1 MQKLIKT
8 LFKDN
13 IIYVA
18 ISITFCIG
26 VLSLIKLQ
34 GGSIKFTHI
43 DKVEHAVAYCAL
55 TLSWLL
61 AIKRTIEKSRLKYAV
76 ALSCVFFG
84 MIVEVLQAVLT
95 TYRTASLLDILA
107 NSVGTGMALLL
118 FKFVYKKINAI

>member
-13 IIYVA
+13 IIYIA
-18 ISITFCIG
+18 ISITLFIG
-26 VLSLIKLQ
+26 VLSLMKLQ
-34 GGSIKFTHI
+34 GGSIKFIHI
-43 DKVEHAVAYCAL
+43 DKVEHAFAYCVL

-61 AIKRTIEKSRLKYAV
+61 AIKGTGEKTRLKYTV

-84 MIVEVLQAVLT
+84 MIIEVLQAILT

-107 NSVGTGMALLL
+107 NSVGIGIALLL